1 MLPPTHALIDQ
12 LCQVQPHTSEKNIF
26 LSNMDLSDDDDF
38 DVSVSNSYQP
48 SKSSSLIQT
57 KAQAQNERFK
67 QQQNYDIKARNQR
80 QERKRLMREVFN
92 RRREDFPSQA
102 AFEKYDEER
111 ELIVWSK
118 VKGFDIWQ
126 YNTSTNEDVWL
137 DLPVV
142 DMKLLSK
149 SKSRKSSS
157 SGAVKQTLTG
167 GKIAHLGTMSW
178 RSEDSTNGKLRFLST
193 QDRIAE
199 EIRLHKDI
207 IQKNKN
213 RLLEEEREIEAEI
226 ADEIFHMEKQIE
238 GFQKRDRDEHN
249 NLRRMNTAVDD
260 ADINKRRRHDVYLS
274 SAFEREKRE
283 LFDSLKVFPSRMK
296 DVKDDTEGSGMVVSL
311 LA

>member
-1 MLPPTHALIDQ
+1 
-12 LCQVQPHTSEKNIF
+12 
-26 LSNMDLSDDDDF
+26 MDLSDDDDF
-38 DVSVSNSYQP
+38 DISSSNSYP
-48 SKSSSLIQT
+48 LSRSRSLIQT

-80 QERKRLMREVFN
+80 QERKRLMWRFSTVAGKTFL
-92 RRREDFPSQA
+92 QA

-199 EIRLHKDI
+199 E
-207 IQKNKN
+207 N
-213 RLLEEEREIEAEI
+213 
-226 ADEIFHMEKQIE
+226 
-238 GFQKRDRDEHN
+238 
-249 NLRRMNTAVDD
+249 
-260 ADINKRRRHDVYLS
+260 
-274 SAFEREKRE
+274 
-283 LFDSLKVFPSRMK
+283 
-296 DVKDDTEGSGMVVSL
+296 
-311 LA
+311 